1 MVSPAAFT
9 LTQFLSD
16 VTLIVTSG
24 FDWAQSAM
32 NWIVVNPIAIAA
44 IGLPL
49 IGLGIGFVS
58 RLIRA

>member
-9 LTQFLSD
+9 MTEFLND
-16 VTLIVTSG
+16 VSLLVTSG
-24 FDWAQSAM
+24 FGWSQSAM